1 MNKAPETEV
10 AFAEIMGAI
19 SMRVLWACVKDVLWL
34 AIAYGVFF
42 GILGFFSEPPAASG
56 PSEWDTIFGFFLVT
70 LLIWGWIY
78 QQTGKRSYHEARW
91 YFPKMNGL
99 VSLFIS
105 LTLTLLFFTRN
116 NFSPTQIFIA
126 YSVMLFFA
134 AFSYN
139 VMKCGYYLV
148 MKRRYPQYEYED
160 FYIPM
165 PETLLKLSLTPKGI
179 SGSGD

>member
-10 AFAEIMGAI
+10 SFAEIMGAI
-19 SMRVLWACVKDVLWL
+19 SIRVLWACVKDVLWW
-34 AIAYGVFF
+34 AIVWGIFF
-42 GILGFFSEPPAASG
+42 GVLGFFSEPQAATEESDWG
-56 PSEWDTIFGFFLVT
+56 KIFGFSFVT
-70 LLIWGWIY
+70 LWIWGWLY

-105 LTLTLLFFTRN
+105 LALTLFFFEREKFSSTQNFIIYTVLLF
-116 NFSPTQIFIA
+116 S
-126 YSVMLFFA
+126 A
-134 AFSYN
+134 AFLYN
-139 VMKCGYYLV
+139 VMQCGYYLV

-165 PETLLKLSLTPKGI
+165 PETLFKLSLSPKGI
-179 SGSGD
+179 SGSRD